1 MRKRLA
7 LSILF
12 GIAMCGLSWTP
23 AQAATTR
30 TFLLE
35 LEEPNTAV
43 AANGDTV
50 AITGEGMFSVHPKSV
65 EAEGS
70 FTHTDADG
78 NVLVTGTWAATK
90 LVTYQSYGCGVVF
103 GTPIPPDFCGGKVR
117 MKVLLTPDGTSL
129 EIPATLTVFCVI
141 GDHRPS
147 SAEEGIRLVVPGHVN
162 FNDATGG
169 DNIYI
174 RV

>member
-1 MRKRLA
+1 
-7 LSILF
+7 
-12 GIAMCGLSWTP
+12 
-23 AQAATTR
+23 
-30 TFLLE
+30 
-35 LEEPNTAV
+35 
-43 AANGDTV
+43 
-50 AITGEGMFSVHPKSV
+50 
-65 EAEGS
+65 
-70 FTHTDADG
+70 
-78 NVLVTGTWAATK
+78 
-90 LVTYQSYGCGVVF
+90 
-103 GTPIPPDFCGGKVR
+103 